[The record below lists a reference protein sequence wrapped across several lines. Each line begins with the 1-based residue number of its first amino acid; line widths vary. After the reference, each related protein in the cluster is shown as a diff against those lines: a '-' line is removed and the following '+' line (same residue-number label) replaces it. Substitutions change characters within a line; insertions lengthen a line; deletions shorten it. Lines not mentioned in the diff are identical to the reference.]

1 MSALGWV
8 ARTVLISGSSTGLIP
23 PPRGAPRRASRRRTP
38 APPPLIPLDAAG
50 AVVGAGAGA
59 SAGGAG
65 LAAADLDLDL
75 GRGRAR
81 RGSATSRATSVSS
94 PGTGDSSGPGADWVT
109 SAAAVRVV
117 ATSPATY
124 APVVRPGNQ
133 SIGAC
138 QSGPRV
144 AVSQAAA
151 RYPPL
156 TIPAADLAAEGQPSR
171 RSDGHEGAQRL
182 PGELGT
188 ATEEREFHDDG
199 HPDDLRTGPAD
210 QARGGL
216 GRPAGGQH
224 VVDDQD
230 PLSRAERVLVHLD
243 GGGSVLEFVALR
255 VGGPGQPALLADRH
269 EARTELAGGG
279 RREDEAAC
287 LDPYHLVY
295 RPVPAGQRAHHRL
308 QGRAVSQQRGDVF
321 EHDSRLGVVRDVPDP
336 GGDQVG
342 QRGVRGRFAARQ
354 GGYRRR
360 FLPLGRRLAALV
372 RRGCWRGPC
381 RGPPRDVGWPAAT
394 GSAAAA
400 VSSTGS
406 SAGWSATLASGSPV
420 ARSGSGAG
428 TAVRS

>member
-144 AVSQAAA
+144 AVLRGSSALPPAHYSCSGSRRRPGPAA
-151 RYPPL
+151 R
-156 TIPAADLAAEGQPSR
+156 Q
-171 RSDGHEGAQRL
+171 SDRHEGAQRL
-182 PGELGT
+182 PRELGT
-188 ATEEREFHDDG
+188 ASKERELHDD
-199 HPDDLRTGPAD
+199 
-210 QARGGL
+210 
-216 GRPAGGQH
+216 
-224 VVDDQD
+224 
-230 PLSRAERVLVHLD
+230 
-243 GGGSVLEFVALR
+243 
-255 VGGPGQPALLADRH
+255 
-269 EARTELAGGG
+269 
-279 RREDEAAC
+279 
-287 LDPYHLVY
+287 
-295 RPVPAGQRAHHRL
+295 
-308 QGRAVSQQRGDVF
+308 
-321 EHDSRLGVVRDVPDP
+321 
-336 GGDQVG
+336 
-342 QRGVRGRFAARQ
+342 
-354 GGYRRR
+354 
-360 FLPLGRRLAALV
+360 
-372 RRGCWRGPC
+372 
-381 RGPPRDVGWPAAT
+381 
-394 GSAAAA
+394 
-400 VSSTGS
+400 
-406 SAGWSATLASGSPV
+406 
-420 ARSGSGAG
+420 
-428 TAVRS
+428 